1 MKVTLYIGDSMKY
14 RVVSLSIYGGS
25 TYFDYETKQKALEK
39 VRELKDPNTGSAFIV
54 KLLDYTTI

>member
-1 MKVTLYIGDSMKY
+1 MKY